1 LIDFH
6 CHLDLFPRPAEAVSE
21 VEAARI
27 YLLSVTTTPKAF
39 AKTARL
45 SINAS
50 RIRTA
55 LGLHPQLVHERHQ
68 EVELFSHLISQ
79 TRYVGEVGLDG
90 GGEFAQHLDL
100 QKEVFNRLLRN
111 CTDAGGKILSIHSR
125 HASGEVVEALKQN
138 PACGI
143 PILHWFT
150 GSIRDAERAI
160 EIGAWFSVGLPML
173 RSKRAGSLLAKIPR
187 ERILTETDAPFA
199 STNGDTYPSEALSS
213 AFSELAKHWKCDLED
228 VRKQLLG
235 NLRRVVEPN
244 RQVGF
249 DDTVSKRNGRSQ
261 SVRQRVNYV

>member
-1 LIDFH
+1 MIDFH
-6 CHLDLFPRPAEAVSE
+6 CHLDLFPRPSAVVSE

-45 SINAS
+45 PTKGS

-68 EVELFSHLISQ
+68 EVELFCRLISE
-79 TRYVGEVGLDG
+79 TRYAGEVGLDG
-90 GGEFAQHLDL
+90 GNEFARHLDL
-100 QKEVFNRLLRN
+100 QKEVFNKLLRS
-111 CTDAGGKILSIHSR
+111 CSDAGGKILSIHSR
-125 HASGEVVEALKQN
+125 HASGEVLEALKQH
-138 PACGI
+138 PGCGT

-150 GSIRDAERAI
+150 GPIRDAERAV

-173 RSKRAGSLLAKIPR
+173 RSKRAGVLLAKIPR

-199 STNGDTYPSEALSS
+199 STKGDSYPGEALSS
-213 AFSELAKHWKCDLED
+213 AFAELAKHWKCELDD
-228 VRKQLLG
+228 VKQQLLG

-244 RQVGF
+244 RIAGIDVAC
-249 DDTVSKRNGRSQ
+249 
-261 SVRQRVNYV
+261 